1 MPLDSDVLIA
11 RQARM
16 RPILEI
22 ARDLGLPEDCVELY
36 GPYKA
41 KIRLDVL
48 PSLGPPRAKVVV
60 VTAMTPTP
68 LGEGKTVN
76 TIGLSLGLNRI
87 GKTAICALRQPSL
100 GPFFGV
106 KGGAAGGGRSQVLPM
121 DEINLRLTGDI
132 DAVAASHN
140 LLAALIDNHLFH
152 GNPGGIDP
160 ASITWT
166 RCVDMNDRALR
177 SIRVA
182 VGSKH
187 ERATQFDIAVASE
200 VMAILALSASYD
212 DLRMRLG
219 RIIVGR
225 TKDGAPITAEDLKAA
240 GAMAVLLRDAF
251 KPNLLQTIENTPALI
266 HAGPFGNIAHGNSS
280 VIADQIAVRC
290 ADFVVTESGFGAD
303 LGFEK
308 FVDIKTR
315 ASGLPPSAAMIVA
328 TVRACK
334 LHGSDLDVKPG
345 KPLPEELTR
354 ENLDAVEKGTPNLTR
369 MIGIVRRA
377 GIPAIVAINRFP
389 GDTDGEIEVVRRA
402 AKASGAAG
410 VEVIEAYERGGKG
423 AEDVAEAIARACE
436 TASEFRPFYDVTR
449 PVREKIETV
458 AKDVYGAD
466 GVDYSAAAQEQIDRF
481 TAWGLGGLPICMAK
495 THLSLSHDPKLRGA
509 PRGFRV
515 TVREVKASAGAGFL
529 YPLLGDV
536 MTMPGLPTE
545 PASEHMDI
553 DENGNLIGLAP

>member
-1 MPLDSDVLIA
+1 MPLESDVLIA

-16 RPILEI
+16 RPILEV

-36 GPYKA
+36 GPHKA
-41 KIRLDVL
+41 KVRLDAL

-106 KGGAAGGGRSQVLPM
+106 KGGATGGGRSQVLPM

-132 DAVAASHN
+132 DAVAAAHN

-152 GNPGGIDP
+152 GDRGGLDP

-166 RCVDMNDRALR
+166 RCIDMNDRALR
-177 SIRVA
+177 SIRVS
-182 VGSKH
+182 VGGKT

-200 VMAILALSASYD
+200 VMAILALASSYD
-212 DLRMRLG
+212 DLRVRLG
-219 RIIVGR
+219 RIIVGT
-225 TKDGAPITAEDLKAA
+225 TKAGVPVTAEDLKAA

-251 KPNLLQTIENTPALI
+251 KPNLLQTIENTPAFI
-266 HAGPFGNIAHGNSS
+266 HSGPFGNIAHGNSS

-308 FVDIKTR
+308 FVDIKCR
-315 ASGLPPSAAMIVA
+315 ASGLAPSAAMIVA

-334 LHGSDLDVKPG
+334 LHGGDFDVKPG
-345 KPLPEELTR
+345 RPLPEALTR
-354 ENLDAVEKGTPNLTR
+354 EDVETVEKGTPNLER
-369 MIGIVRRA
+369 MIGIVRHA
-377 GIPAIVAINRFP
+377 GIPAVVAVNRFS
-389 GDTDGEIEVVRRA
+389 GDSDREIEAVRRA
-402 AKASGAAG
+402 ARAAGAAG

-423 AEDVAEAIARACE
+423 AEDVAQAVSKACE
-436 TASEFRPFYDVTR
+436 TASELRPFYDITL
-449 PVREKIETV
+449 PIREKIETI
-458 AKDVYGAD
+458 ARDVYGAA
-466 GVDYSAAAQEQIDRF
+466 GVELSELAQKQIARY
-481 TAWGLGGLPICMAK
+481 TEWGLGGLPICMAK
-495 THLSLSHDPKLRGA
+495 THLSISHDPKLRGA

-515 TVREVKASAGAGFL
+515 SVREIKASAGAGFL
-529 YPLLGDV
+529 YPLCGDV
-536 MTMPGLPTE
+536 MTMPGLPSE
-545 PASEHMDI
+545 PASERMDI
-553 DENGNLIGLAP
+553 DENGNLIGLSS